1 MRRLLK
7 VLAYL
12 VLLLIVVVAAAVGYV
27 YISTSQRM
35 ARVYNVTP
43 RPVDVPAND
52 AAVVERGRFLV
63 HRVSLCI
70 ECHGEDLGGKAIAEV
85 PKSVVWGSNL
95 TSGRGGLGATYSDAD
110 FVRAMLHGVKKDG
123 HSVVF
128 MPAQDYR
135 FTKADMAALIAYIRT
150 LPPVDREVPAPE
162 LSFLARALGAAGF
175 FPLLS
180 AEYVNHAT
188 VDFVPEADRSEAAA
202 AGDYAISTS
211 GCRGC
216 HGPALDGVGGMP
228 DVSNLTPVGLAS
240 WTEADFTR
248 ALREARRPNGTEI
261 LPTMPR
267 IYKELPDAE
276 VRQIFAYLKT
286 LPASGAKGKNQG

>member
-1 MRRLLK
+1 MRSLLK
-7 VLAYL
+7 LFAYLLAL
-12 VLLLIVVVAAAVGYV
+12 VLLVLAGAVGYV
-27 YISTSQRM
+27 YVSTGQRM
-35 ARVYNVTP
+35 ARTYDVTP
-43 RPVDVPAND
+43 RPVDVPVND

-70 ECHGEDLGGKAIAEV
+70 ECHAEDLGGKPIADV
-85 PKSVVWGSNL
+85 PASTVWGSNL
-95 TSGRGGLGATYSDAD
+95 TRGRGGLGATYSDAD

-123 HSVVF
+123 RSVVF

-150 LPPVDREVPAPE
+150 LPPVDREIPPPQ

-180 AEYVNHAT
+180 AEYVDHAT
-188 VDFVPEADRSEAAA
+188 VDFVPEADRSEAAV
-202 AGDYAISTS
+202 AGDYVISTA

-228 DVSNLTPVGLAS
+228 DVSNLTPVGIAA

-267 IYKELPDAE
+267 VYKELPDE
-276 VRQIFAYLKT
+276 EISRIFAYLKT
-286 LPASGAKGKNQG
+286 LAPSGAKGKNQT